1 MFSEN
6 SRIKLEIN
14 NRRIFGKFP
23 NIWKVN
29 DTLLITHVWWLILC
43 PLDLAKGCPIL
54 GKTLFLS
61 VSMGVSPEEM
71 SM

>member
-14 NRRIFGKFP
+14 NRHVFGKFP

-29 DTLLITHVWWLILC
+29 NTLLITHCVVVN
-43 PLDLAKGCPIL
+43 
-54 GKTLFLS
+54 F
-61 VSMGVSPEEM
+61 VST
-71 SM
+71 